1 LASAK
6 GILGR
11 IRGKY
16 KTLPGPGG
24 GAQLDGESLARE
36 SAEEKKLLME
46 ELMSEIEEK
55 PMFIV
60 G

>member
-1 LASAK
+1 
-6 GILGR
+6 
-11 IRGKY
+11 
-16 KTLPGPGG
+16 
-24 GAQLDGESLARE
+24 LDGESLARE